1 MFKLWDIYIGRDS
14 SNLENT
20 LKFEL
25 FYKATTSNFPNLLPN
40 IMPLISFE
48 HLNIEQLPRKR

>member
-1 MFKLWDIYIGRDS
+1 MYILAEMGDS
-14 SNLENT
+14 SNVGNT

-25 FYKATTSNFPNLLPN
+25 FYKATISNFPNLLPN
-40 IMPLISFE
+40 TMPLISFE